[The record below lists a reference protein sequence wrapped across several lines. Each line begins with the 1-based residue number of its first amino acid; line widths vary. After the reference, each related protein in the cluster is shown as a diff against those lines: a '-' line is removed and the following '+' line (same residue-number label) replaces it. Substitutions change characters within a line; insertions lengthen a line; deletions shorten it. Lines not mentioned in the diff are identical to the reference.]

1 MAIVSNKKNGT
12 VTVHAA
18 ANLTLTIA
26 GNSVVSNVATSDEV
40 LTGANI
46 KQVWFGSPGHWVV
59 KRGANVVGVY
69 NNSGHVNYAA
79 FGSSINIDNTG
90 TLVLELV
97 GTANGYI
104 MVELQKLGTLPSNY

>member
-12 VTVHAA
+12 VVLHFA
-18 ANLTLTIA
+18 ANATLTIA
-26 GNSVVSNVATSDEV
+26 GNSTVSNVATGNEI

-79 FGSSINIDNTG
+79 YATSLNVDNTG
-90 TLVLELV
+90 TLVLELN
-97 GTANGYI
+97 GSANGYI